1 MTSDGQFSKPR
12 RFWNINMHEHRLEKI
27 STFKQAYLYGKIDA
41 KTDEQQCQFINLE
54 YHLNLCCV
62 KIINL
67 SDDLDAS

>member
-1 MTSDGQFSKPR
+1 M
-12 RFWNINMHEHRLEKI
+12 E
-27 STFKQAYLYGKIDA
+27 KIDA

-67 SDDLDAS
+67 SDDFGRHISLRQRRPSEASKIDTQTYFCVKTNIKGVKHG